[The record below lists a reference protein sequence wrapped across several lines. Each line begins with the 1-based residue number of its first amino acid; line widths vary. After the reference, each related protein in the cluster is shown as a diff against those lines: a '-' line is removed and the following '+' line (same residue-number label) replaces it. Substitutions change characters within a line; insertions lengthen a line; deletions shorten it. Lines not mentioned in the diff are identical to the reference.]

1 MDGALGSKII
11 KNYGN
16 GETHLTIAP
25 LPSTTLNNIE
35 IPINDKLTL
44 IDTPGIIDNANI
56 INHVDKKMYKKLNS
70 KKELHPKTF
79 QVMKNQSLLIDNI
92 ARINYLEGDRN
103 SFTFYIPN
111 EIKTRRLRFKS
122 KALTNLTRM
131 VIDVKYSE
139 DLVIMGLGFVKIVAA
154 CKIELFIDKDVK
166 VFTRK
171 NMI

>member
-1 MDGALGSKII
+1 MVI
-11 KNYGN
+11 KDYGN
-16 GETHLTIAP
+16 GDTKLTVAP
-25 LPSTTLNNIE
+25 LPSTTLNNIN
-35 IPINDKLTL
+35 IPINERLTL

-70 KKELHPKTF
+70 KKELRPKTF
-79 QVMKNQSLLIDNI
+79 QIVKNQSLIIDNLV
-92 ARINYLEGDRN
+92 RINYLDGDIN

-122 KALTNLTRM
+122 NALTNLTRK
-131 VIDVKYSE
+131 VIDIKYGE
-139 DLVIMGLGFVKIVAA
+139 DLVILGLGFIKIVAA

-166 VFTRK
+166 IFTRK